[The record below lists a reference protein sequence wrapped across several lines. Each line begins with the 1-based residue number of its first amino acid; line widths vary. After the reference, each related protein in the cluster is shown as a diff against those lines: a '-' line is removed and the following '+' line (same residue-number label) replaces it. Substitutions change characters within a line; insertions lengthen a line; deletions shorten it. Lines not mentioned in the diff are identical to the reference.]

1 MTKSKWT
8 YNDIPD
14 QSGRVALVTGGP
26 SGIGFH
32 ISLMLA
38 KKGAKVILTYRDFDK
53 AQQAR
58 DRIIAEHPK
67 AKLSTVKLDLTD
79 LESVAA
85 CADEIKKENQKL
97 DLLINN
103 AGVMVPPF
111 TQTLQGFESQ
121 IGTNHLGHF
130 ALTGQLLPLLLLTP
144 NSRIISVSSLA
155 AFIGKINLEDLNYAH
170 RPYREWEAYGQ
181 SKLANLLF
189 IRELSKRLAGHK
201 LPTIAVAAH
210 PGGSP
215 TNLQRTS
222 SYFMKRILTPLIS
235 HPPSEAALPALR
247 AACDPAVLSGSY
259 WGPSSLFGLTGS
271 PEQAKIPGKA
281 LDLDKAFQL
290 WALSEKLTGVIY
302 QFDQNNKIKNY
313 NR

>member
-1 MTKSKWT
+1 MTKAKWT
-8 YNDIPD
+8 YDDIPD
-14 QSGRVALVTGGP
+14 QSGCVALVTGGP
-26 SGIGFH
+26 SGIGFQ

-53 AQQAR
+53 AQQAMAK
-58 DRIIAEHPK
+58 IIGEHPI
-67 AKLSTVKLDLTD
+67 AKLSIVKLDLTD
-79 LESVAA
+79 LKSVAA
-85 CADEIKKENQKL
+85 CADEIKQGNQKL

-130 ALTGQLLPLLLLTP
+130 ALTGHLLPLLLLTP
-144 NSRIISVSSLA
+144 NSRVISVSSLA
-155 AFIGKINLEDLNYAH
+155 AFIGKINLEDLNYEH
-170 RPYREWEAYGQ
+170 RPYKEWEAYGQ

-189 IRELSKRLAGHK
+189 IRELCRRLAEHK
-201 LPTIAVAAH
+201 LSMIAVASH

-235 HPPSEAALPALR
+235 HAPSEAALPTLR

-259 WGPSSLFGLTGS
+259 WGPSSFFGLSGS
-271 PEQAKIPGKA
+271 PEQAKLPSKA
-281 LDLDKAFQL
+281 LDVNMAFQL

-302 QFDQNNKIKNY
+302 QFDQNNKI
-313 NR
+313 

>member
-1 MTKSKWT
+1 MREAKWT
-8 YNDIPD
+8 FNDIPD

-26 SGIGFH
+26 SGIGFY

-53 AQQAR
+53 RQHA
-58 DRIIAEHPK
+58 INKIVAEHPE

-79 LESVAA
+79 LKSVAA
-85 CADEIKKENQKL
+85 CADEIKKGYQKL

-130 ALTGQLLPLLLLTP
+130 ALTGQLLPLLMLTP
-144 NSRIISVSSLA
+144 NSRVISVSSLA
-155 AFIGKINLEDLNYAH
+155 AFIGKINLEDLNYKH
-170 RPYREWEAYGQ
+170 RPYRQWEAYGQ

-189 IRELSKRLAGHK
+189 IQELSRRLAEHNS
-201 LPTIAVAAH
+201 PMIAVASH

-235 HPPSEAALPALR
+235 HAPSEAALPTLR

-271 PEQAKIPGKA
+271 PKQAKLPSKA
-281 LDLDKAFQL
+281 LDLNMAFQL
-290 WALSEKLTGVIY
+290 WAISEKLTGVVY
-302 QFDQNNKIKNY
+302 QFDQNGK
-313 NR
+313 

>member
-1 MTKSKWT
+1 MREAKWT

-14 QSGRVALVTGGP
+14 QTGRVALVTGGP

-38 KKGAKVILTYRDFDK
+38 KKGAKVILTYRDYDK
-53 AQQAR
+53 AQQA
-58 DRIIAEHPK
+58 INTIVAEHPK
-67 AKLSTVKLDLTD
+67 AKLSIVKLDLTD
-79 LESVAA
+79 LKSVAA
-85 CADEIKKENQKL
+85 CADEIKKGYQKL

-103 AGVMVPPF
+103 AGVMVPPY
-111 TQTLQGFESQ
+111 TPTRQGFESQ

-130 ALTGQLLPLLLLTP
+130 ALTGQLLPLLMLTP
-144 NSRIISVSSLA
+144 NSRVISVSSLA
-155 AFIGKINLEDLNYAH
+155 AFIGKINLEDLNYQH
-170 RPYREWEAYGQ
+170 RLYKEWEAYGQ
-181 SKLANLLF
+181 SKLSNLLF
-189 IRELSKRLAGHK
+189 IQELSRRLAEHN
-201 LPTIAVAAH
+201 LPISAVASH

-235 HPPSEAALPALR
+235 HAPSEAALPTLR

-271 PEQAKIPGKA
+271 PKKAKLPGKA
-281 LDLDKAFQL
+281 LDLNMASQL
-290 WALSEKLTGVIY
+290 WALSEKLTGVVY
-302 QFDQNNKIKNY
+302 QFDQNNK
-313 NR
+313 